1 MGWVV
6 GLIIILG
13 LCYFIIVTPE
23 IRGILI
29 GVLVVI
35 AGLVGWLLYR
45 EYDEEHKSKTLISTA
60 QVELRD
66 MGVITRTGIKY
77 IQGSVKNLSPSHAL
91 KNFTLR
97 VRAHDCPSEKIDD
110 ACEIVGESTEDVK
123 IEVPA
128 GQVRAVER
136 TVRFTNLPPART
148 LVWSYEVLDVRAVV
162 E

>member
-6 GLIIILG
+6 GLIIVLG
-13 LCYFIIVTPE
+13 LCYFIIVSPE

-29 GVLVVI
+29 AVLVVV

-45 EYDEEHKSKTLISTA
+45 EYAAEVQSKTLIAVSE
-60 QVELRD
+60 VELRD

-77 IQGSVKNLSPSHAL
+77 IRGSVKNLSASHAL

-97 VRAHDCPSEKIDD
+97 VRAHDCPGEKLDA

-123 IEVPA
+123 VEVPA
-128 GQVRAVER
+128 GQVRAVDR
-136 TVRFTNLPPART
+136 TVRFTNLPPARH
-148 LVWSYEVLDVRAVV
+148 LVWSYEVLGARAVV

>member
-6 GLIIILG
+6 GLIIVLG

-35 AGLVGWLLYR
+35 AGLVGWLLYL
-45 EYDEEHKSKTLISTA
+45 EYDEEQKSKTLITTA

-77 IQGSVKNLSPSHAL
+77 ITGSVKNLSPSHAL
-91 KNFTLR
+91 KTFTLR
-97 VRAHDCPSEKIDD
+97 VRAHDCPGEKIED
-110 ACEIVGESTEDVK
+110 ACEIVGESSEEVK

-148 LVWSYEVLDVRAVV
+148 LVWSYEVMDVRAVV

>member
-6 GLIIILG
+6 GLISLLG
-13 LCYFIIVTPE
+13 MCYFIIVTPE

-45 EYDEEHKSKTLISTA
+45 EYDEEQKSKTLISAA

-77 IQGSVKNLSPSHAL
+77 IKGSVKNLSPSHAL
-91 KNFTLR
+91 KTFTLR
-97 VRAHDCPSEKIDD
+97 VRAHDCPGEKIDD
-110 ACEIVGESTEDVK
+110 ACEIVGESTEEVK